1 MAKEVTPRV
10 MRWSPSSNGGSY
22 RTGIGGI
29 EMCHVYISMQ
39 VPVFSHFISQLG
51 ISAVLFKSHI
61 GPMPVG
67 PIVGARYHTREPSL
81 ADTVG
86 EFRFQRVI
94 RTITRMKMCIDL
106 PASSVSQY

>member
-1 MAKEVTPRV
+1 
-10 MRWSPSSNGGSY
+10 
-22 RTGIGGI
+22 
-29 EMCHVYISMQ
+29 MCHVYISMQ

-94 RTITRMKMCIDL
+94 RTIARMKMCIDPVFLHL
-106 PASSVSQY
+106 PCHNIDHASHSIRTVKYRGRPSQHLYALS